1 MKNNY
6 KQMNKLVNL
15 ITEGCSC
22 GENKMTMS
30 SLKSKI
36 REAIISELESDY
48 DDENYEKSSR
58 EIEYAMDKYS
68 DEKYYMAAMKAKKY
82 GLTHEE
88 AVEKLEGMGLE
99 YAEAC
104 NIVYTAYEPG
114 EEPIYEKKDES
125 SEEEDKDIEF
135 EDEDEDHTDSKTE
148 ELSKEEQE
156 LQMYLNKALEVSR
169 KIGDKKLENQIG
181 NTITF
186 FTRSYVS
193 DHKD

>member
-1 MKNNY
+1 
-6 KQMNKLVNL
+6 MNRLVNL

-22 GENKMTMS
+22 GENKMTMT

-48 DDENYEKSSR
+48 DDEDYEKSSR
-58 EIEYAMDKYS
+58 EIEYAMDMHS
-68 DEKYYMAAMKAKKY
+68 DEKCYMAAMKAKKY

-88 AVEKLEGMGLE
+88 AIEKLKNMGLS
-99 YAEAC
+99 YKEAC
-104 NIVYTAYEPG
+104 DIVYDVYEFKG
-114 EEPIYEKKDES
+114 EPIYEKKDES

-135 EDEDEDHTDSKTE
+135 EDDDTDHTDSKTE

-156 LQMYLNKALEVSR
+156 LQMHLNKALEVSR